1 MKIRIRGNSIRYR
14 LDKAD
19 IATLQEQQQVTEITT
34 IGTGTLQFTIHAKAG
49 DPAITLNAYGVELS
63 LPADQVSTWVT
74 TEQVGFKHELPNAD
88 GSVLR
93 LKDVARVELGAY
105 SYNSVSNLNGHDGII
120 VGIIQLS
127 GSNAN
132 EIQIAIDNLMVKL
145 SKDFPVGIK

>member
-88 GSVLR
+88 GSVLH
-93 LKDVARVELGAY
+93 LLIE
-105 SYNSVSNLNGHDGII
+105 
-120 VGIIQLS
+120 
-127 GSNAN
+127 
-132 EIQIAIDNLMVKL
+132 
-145 SKDFPVGIK
+145 KDFKCLTERDEDESQAFENPMQSC